1 MFDSMERS
9 VVKSTCVV
17 QSEGTTSGKRESEDD
32 EVTSMGVEHEGS
44 SKVQERNREEWGN
57 SLSSI
62 FFNL

>member
-1 MFDSMERS
+1 

-32 EVTSMGVEHEGS
+32 EVTSMGAEAEAS
-44 SKVQERNREEWGN
+44 SIVWEMLSKRLGN

-62 FFNL
+62 FLNL